1 MIRRGK
7 KYKEKAKNIVRTN
20 LYDPSEAINIVKK
33 NATCKFDETIELH
46 VRTGC
51 DSKYAEQQIRGSV
64 VLPAGTGKQV
74 KILVFA
80 KDAKADEAK
89 SAGADYVG
97 VDDYVQK
104 IQNEGWL
111 DFDTVI
117 ATPDMMGVV
126 GKLAKILGPKGLMPN
141 PKTGTVTNDITKIIQ
156 EVKAGKV
163 EYRLDKLNIIHCPIG
178 KASFTEDKLK
188 ENFDTLMG
196 AIVKARPQSLKGVF
210 LKSITLTSTMGP
222 GIHINPLK
230 VMEL

>member
-89 SAGADYVG
+89 AAGTDYLG
-97 VDDYVQK
+97 VDEYLNK
-104 IQNEGWL
+104 IQNEG
-111 DFDTVI
+111 
-117 ATPDMMGVV
+117 
-126 GKLAKILGPKGLMPN
+126 
-141 PKTGTVTNDITKIIQ
+141 
-156 EVKAGKV
+156 
-163 EYRLDKLNIIHCPIG
+163 C
-178 KASFTEDKLK
+178 
-188 ENFDTLMG
+188 
-196 AIVKARPQSLKGVF
+196 
-210 LKSITLTSTMGP
+210 
-222 GIHINPLK
+222 
-230 VMEL
+230 